1 MKTIP
6 LLTLFLF
13 SLFNALSQ
21 SPDTVLENYTK
32 AYDELNQMLRGTAP
46 TSLKRAVYLTE
57 NAFFDNSLP
66 YQDYLNE
73 IDKLTRLT
81 QAVAASDA
89 PLYARYEGKDRQQ
102 LILASSIYRVLKDSL
117 FFEGPDKRRQLI
129 KAPYTYDL
137 EDFWGE
143 QNWTKMF
150 VTKVLLTQTGNCH
163 SLPTLYKILADELG
177 VKAYL
182 ALAPNHT
189 YIKQWN
195 DKMGWYNT
203 ELTTGQFPVDSE
215 IKWNSYIKTE
225 TIAAGI
231 YMDTLSPRETIAYV
245 VTDLAQGYIKK
256 SGYEDINHPLAWLE
270 TALQYYP
277 DYINA
282 LILKAELKKKLYEK
296 AMAEKGAR
304 HFSKLWKD
312 RSQKSKFDELEQEYL
327 RIHQLGYRRMPKE
340 MYLNWL
346 FRAQK
351 DSTHKAY
358 TFSNP
363 QPFKKYKYNA
373 QIMTAGNGE
382 NYEFF
387 DQDTVVQI
395 GTVLL
400 NVISNKIAKFVE
412 YQPEE
417 IPDEVISRMYDPAI
431 GRFWQVDPLA
441 EKFHPA
447 SPYNYAFN
455 NPTNIVDPDGRSGEP
470 VVDEK
475 NKTIT
480 VNMHFVFY
488 GTGATDDN
496 MKSALNTINKMWNA
510 NADKKTGWSD
520 AGDGWRIK
528 VVATG
533 EITDESGAHE
543 IADNNEGNSLYNYV
557 RVEETNEADGVRDP
571 NTGIVDH
578 KVSFLRG
585 KSGFWITQ
593 DMKRTTPAHE
603 SGHGLGLDLWHINK
617 DGINN
622 PGTENRRVS
631 LGNLSEIRAN
641 ILENGTDKSSLID
654 KYISGIKRVNYGS
667 TNTTIYAADGTE
679 KN

>member
-1 MKTIP
+1 
-6 LLTLFLF
+6 
-13 SLFNALSQ
+13 
-21 SPDTVLENYTK
+21 
-32 AYDELNQMLRGTAP
+32 MLRGTAP
-46 TSLKRAVYLTE
+46 VSLKRAVYLTE

-73 IDKLTRLT
+73 IDKLTRL
-81 QAVAASDA
+81 AKVVAASDA
-89 PLYARYEGKDRQQ
+89 PLYAKYEGKDRKQ

-117 FFEGPDKRRQLI
+117 YFEGPDKRRQLI

-215 IKWNSYIKTE
+215 IKWNSYVKTE
-225 TIAAGI
+225 TIAAGV

-245 VTDLAQGYIKK
+245 ITDLAQGYIKK
-256 SGYEDINHPLAWLE
+256 SGHEDVSRPLAWLG

-296 AMAEKGAR
+296 AMTEKGAR

-312 RSQKSKFDELEQEYL
+312 QSQKSKFDELEQEYL

-400 NVISNKIAKFVE
+400 NVISNKITKFVE
-412 YQPEE
+412 YKPEE
-417 IPDEVISRMYDPAI
+417 IPDEIISRMYDPAI

-441 EKFHPA
+441 ETFYPA
-447 SPYNYAFN
+447 TPYNYAFN
-455 NPTNIVDPDGRSGEP
+455 NPINIIDPDGRSGEP
-470 VVDEK
+470 VIDEK

-480 VNMHFVFY
+480 VNVKIYFY
-488 GTGATDDN
+488 GTGASQDN
-496 MKSALNTINKMWNA
+496 VDAAVKNNK
-510 NADKKTGWSD
+510 
-520 AGDGWRIK
+520 
-528 VVATG
+528 
-533 EITDESGAHE
+533 
-543 IADNNEGNSLYNYV
+543 
-557 RVEETNEADGVRDP
+557 
-571 NTGIVDH
+571 
-578 KVSFLRG
+578 
-585 KSGFWITQ
+585 
-593 DMKRTTPAHE
+593 
-603 SGHGLGLDLWHINK
+603 
-617 DGINN
+617 
-622 PGTENRRVS
+622 
-631 LGNLSEIRAN
+631 
-641 ILENGTDKSSLID
+641 
-654 KYISGIKRVNYGS
+654 
-667 TNTTIYAADGTE
+667 
-679 KN
+679 

>member
-1 MKTIP
+1 
-6 LLTLFLF
+6 
-13 SLFNALSQ
+13 
-21 SPDTVLENYTK
+21 
-32 AYDELNQMLRGTAP
+32 MLRGTAP

-245 VTDLAQGYIKK
+245 MTDLAQGYIKK

-417 IPDEVISRMYDPAI
+417 IPDEIISRMYDPAI

-441 EKFHPA
+441 EKFYLVT
-447 SPYNYAFN
+447 PYNYAFN
-455 NPTNIVDPDGRSGEP
+455 NPINVIDPDGRSGEP
-470 VVDEK
+470 VIDEK

-480 VNMHFVFY
+480 LNMHFVFY

-496 MKSALNTINKMWNA
+496 MKSALNTLNKMWNA

-520 AGDGWRIK
+520 AGDGWKIK
-528 VVATG
+528 VAVTG
-533 EITDESGAHE
+533 EITDEDGARD
-543 IADNNEGNSLYNYV
+543 IAENNEGNSLYNYI
-557 RVEETNEADGVRDP
+557 RVE
-571 NTGIVDH
+571 DH
-578 KVSFLRG
+578 NGSTSVNGDNKVSG
-585 KSGFWITQ
+585 MEEHAGNSGFWITR
-593 DMKRTTPAHE
+593 DMKTTTPAHE
-603 SGHGLGLDLWHINK
+603 TGHGLGLSTMWHHYAE
-617 DGINN
+617 GIMV
-622 PGTENRRVS
+622 PATENRRVTPE
-631 LGNLSEIRAN
+631 NLAELRGN
-641 ILENGTDKSSLID
+641 ILQNGTDKSSWID
-654 KYISGIKRVNYGS
+654 KYIYGVKRLNYGA
-667 TNTTIYAADGTE
+667 TNTYIYTQEGSPRPV
-679 KN
+679 KGN